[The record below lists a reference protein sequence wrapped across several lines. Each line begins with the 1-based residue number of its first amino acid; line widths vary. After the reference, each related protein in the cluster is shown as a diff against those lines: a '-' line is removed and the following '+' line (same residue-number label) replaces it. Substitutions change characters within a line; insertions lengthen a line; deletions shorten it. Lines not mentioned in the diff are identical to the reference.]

1 MNCIHADLFSVEQ
14 CRANP
19 GCIYV
24 FGDNL
29 ARAGTAG
36 QAIIRGE
43 PNIFG
48 VPTKRYPSMHV
59 GAFFSDAN
67 CEREHI
73 LRALRDLYVIGK
85 RHTLVFPA
93 SGLGTGMAKMPEK
106 SPLLYKEM
114 CDILHAHFK
123 IDNVRR

>member
-1 MNCIHADLFSVEQ
+1 MRAIHTDNLSVEQ

-19 GCIYV
+19 GHIYV

-29 ARAGTAG
+29 ARSGCAG
-36 QAIIRGE
+36 QAIVRGE

-73 LRALRDLYVIGK
+73 LRALRELYVIGK

-93 SGLGTGMAKMPEK
+93 NGLGTGMAKMPEK
-106 SPLLYKEM
+106 SPRLYKEM
-114 CDILHAHFK
+114 CDILRDHFK
-123 IDNVRR
+123 IENVRR